1 MKIRPFHDNV
11 FVERDEPEE
20 KKSPAGIVLP
30 KNVENPPDTAV
41 VLAVGPGRFLSDGSK
56 VIPDVRIGDRIFVS
70 RFSGTEV
77 TVGCEKR
84 LVISWG
90 DILGIIEDEN
100 DEEVVESI
108 NIINEDDSVDSESK
122 VEDKDN

>member
-30 KNVENPPDTAV
+30 KNVENPPDTAI
-41 VLAVGPGRFLSDGSK
+41 VLAIGPGRILSDGSK
-56 VIPDVRIGDRIFVS
+56 VIPEVNVGDRVFVS

-84 LVISWG
+84 LVIPWG
-90 DILGIIEDEN
+90 DILGIIEDE
-100 DEEVVESI
+100 DEVVENI
-108 NIINEDDSVDSESK
+108 NFINEDDSDCESEL
-122 VEDKDN
+122 EDKND

>member
-41 VLAVGPGRFLSDGSK
+41 VLAVGPGRVLFDGTL
-56 VIPDVRIGDRIFVS
+56 VVPDVNIGDRVFVS

-90 DILGIIEDEN
+90 DILGIVEDEEN
-100 DEEVVESI
+100 IVENI
-108 NIINEDDSVDSESK
+108 NIINEDDTEIDSKSEL
-122 VEDKDN
+122 ENKDS